1 MAKARITR
9 EEVLRM
15 VTLELQ
21 HHQECRQVEL
31 RGITPDLTEL
41 QLGMEH
47 SDPHGP
53 SAEQMGRCGEIA
65 RAALRGILEQ
75 YELVD

>member
-1 MAKARITR
+1 
-9 EEVLRM
+9 M

-21 HHQECRQVEL
+21 NHQECQEVEIC
-31 RGITPDLTEL
+31 GISPDLTEL
-41 QLGMEH
+41 YLGVEH

-53 SAEQMGRCGEIA
+53 SAEQMDRCVEIA
-65 RAALRGILEQ
+65 WAALKGILEH